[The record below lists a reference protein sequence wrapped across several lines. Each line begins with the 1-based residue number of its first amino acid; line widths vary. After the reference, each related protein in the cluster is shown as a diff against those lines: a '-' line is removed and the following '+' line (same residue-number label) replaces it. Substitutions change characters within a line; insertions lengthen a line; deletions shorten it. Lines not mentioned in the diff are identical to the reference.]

1 MTTINEAF
9 KANGIRAEYEGKPAM
24 ILPIDAALAAELE
37 GGPKQGVEAGQ
48 MLLSWNDDG
57 KRNGKVINSD
67 ARTDIT
73 LLIRREDK
81 SDLRV
86 PAGRMAEA
94 TLSLLAAAKS
104 ARENAA
110 EVAQANAEAQEA
122 YEAALGR
129 GENPEEPEEIK
140 AEFSDDAF
148 ARVELLTSCVKAAQ
162 LAIKEDPLADI
173 AAKAAADGFTAKLRD
188 ATRTTLTAK
197 EKAQVEEAQKLRAEI
212 ALLNPQHAD
221 AAAAVVPTAYE
232 GDGEAACE
240 LMAAMP
246 YDADGI
252 SAAQSSAMASN
263 PDMKLVNRLFSVATT
278 TPVMSIQK
286 RALSHAGFS
295 TFAQELAKYENE
307 DAGKAI
313 LPRMQAVTADAME
326 AYKWQ
331 GKIYTKDGA
340 DILLMRDE
348 YAAFAYAWDSES
360 RVAELNVEA
369 AVLAVMAEAEVPTDE
384 QLEELRNTV
393 AELRHDNGAD
403 VDFGWDDPEED
414 VVEDDFGM

>member
-24 ILPIDAALAAELE
+24 VLPIDAALAAELE
-37 GGPKQGVEAGQ
+37 GGPKQGVAAGQ
-48 MLLSWNDDG
+48 MLLSWNDNGDR
-57 KRNGKVINSD
+57 KGKVINSD

-73 LLIRREDK
+73 LLVRREDK

-86 PAGRMAEA
+86 PAERMADA
-94 TLSLLAAAKS
+94 TLSLLAAAKA

-110 EVAQANAEAQEA
+110 DVAQANTEAQEA
-122 YEAALGR
+122 YAAALAR
-129 GENPEEPEEIK
+129 GETLEEPEQIK
-140 AEFSDDAF
+140 AEFPDNAF
-148 ARVELLTSCVKAAQ
+148 ARVDRLVSCVKAAQ
-162 LAIKEDPLADI
+162 LAIKEDPFADI

-188 ATRTTLTAK
+188 ATRTSLTRK
-197 EKAQVEEAQKLRAEI
+197 EQAQVEEAQKLRAEI

-221 AAAAVVPTAYE
+221 AAIAVVPAAYQ
-232 GDGEAACE
+232 GDGEAARE
-240 LMAAMP
+240 LMDAMP

-252 SAAQSSAMASN
+252 SAAQSSAMAAN

-278 TPVMSIQK
+278 TPVMALQR
-286 RALSHAGFS
+286 RALSHAGLS
-295 TFAQELAKYENE
+295 TFTQELAKYENK
-307 DAGKAI
+307 DAGLAI

-360 RVAELNVEA
+360 RIAELDVQA
-369 AVLAVMAEAEVPTDE
+369 AVLAVMEDAEVPSDE
-384 QLEELRNTV
+384 DLEELRNTF

-414 VVEDDFGM
+414 VMEDDYGM